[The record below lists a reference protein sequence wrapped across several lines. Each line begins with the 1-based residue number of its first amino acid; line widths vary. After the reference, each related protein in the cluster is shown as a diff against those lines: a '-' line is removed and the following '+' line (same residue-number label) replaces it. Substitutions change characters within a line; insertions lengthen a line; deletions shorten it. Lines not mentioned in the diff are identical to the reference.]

1 MLTTSVRHRIVR
13 SLLVLLVGVF
23 GLANSIFVGQS
34 FAVSISNPN
43 IKTSSSSVYVTK
55 GSYGAI
61 TSLTNKGYTKLNII
75 QVADAATSPTTSC
88 ATTDADPRLQLT
100 GSTCETHVPSAWEQQ
115 GVAGIGGSGYS
126 TRNDIILV
134 SWHSGDDK
142 RGRLTVMNK
151 TTGKQSFVELVR
163 PCNDSDG
170 YCYLSASATSSNCG
184 PTHAGGISWYKQTL
198 LMTDEECIIGFDL
211 NNIFRQSN
219 GTLLLPTTHYW
230 RQTSNVLHLNTN
242 GLDIESSTPQLL
254 VAEYVTESS
263 GESHIGH
270 WDLDPVTATI
280 KLDSGSSTRATADIL
295 RYTPTTFRIQG
306 IAYTHGMYFLDTSG
320 AGRDYMY
327 RYRLV
332 DTAPPDTRFLMPD
345 STPQGV
351 YVDPTSGLMWGLTE
365 NAAQNGDGKSRVF
378 SYTTASATQSP

>member
-34 FAVSISNPN
+34 FAASISNPN

-75 QVADAATSPTTSC
+75 QVADAATSPSTPC

-142 RGRLTVMNK
+142 RSRLTVMNK
-151 TTGKQSFVELVR
+151 TNGKQSFVELVR

-219 GTLLLPTTHYW
+219 GVRLLGTAI
-230 RQTSNVLHLNTN
+230 
-242 GLDIESSTPQLL
+242 GA
-254 VAEYVTESS
+254 VARCS
-263 GESHIGH
+263 
-270 WDLDPVTATI
+270 
-280 KLDSGSSTRATADIL
+280 RAA
-295 RYTPTTFRIQG
+295 
-306 IAYTHGMYFLDTSG
+306 
-320 AGRDYMY
+320 
-327 RYRLV
+327 
-332 DTAPPDTRFLMPD
+332 
-345 STPQGV
+345 
-351 YVDPTSGLMWGLTE
+351 
-365 NAAQNGDGKSRVF
+365 
-378 SYTTASATQSP
+378 